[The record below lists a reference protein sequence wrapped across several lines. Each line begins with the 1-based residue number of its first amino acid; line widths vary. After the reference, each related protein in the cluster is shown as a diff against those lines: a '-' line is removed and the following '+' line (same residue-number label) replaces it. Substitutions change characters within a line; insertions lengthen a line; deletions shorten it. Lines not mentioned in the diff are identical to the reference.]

1 MWIVLSTEL
10 KNISNFKPYVIIQDT
25 HNTYITS
32 VTQSINIILY
42 VIQYSAHAKVMQA
55 KFVCPNFRPCD
66 LSRFPLQN
74 VGDISFEM
82 PIFS

>member
-10 KNISNFKPYVIIQDT
+10 TNISNLKPYVKT
-25 HNTYITS
+25 HTTHKSLRRLKVLIW
-32 VTQSINIILY
+32 ILY

-55 KFVCPNFRPCD
+55 KLVCPKFRLCD
-66 LSRFPLQN
+66 LSRFPRQT

-82 PIFS
+82 SIFF